1 MNCNEI
7 LSCTLRL
14 NSTAVKSQVYP
25 EPKNAILL
33 GNGFFVLFC
42 FVPVGV
48 LVKDLKLK
56 PFCISVKPYVQQLVL
71 RGVDTETQRR
81 RNAKVGLD
89 CSGQEAVR
97 GREEPGSRAFQRGW
111 ACCHL
116 GFLISTSRTSALCSW
131 EYFMIAAQGK

>member
-14 NSTAVKSQVYP
+14 NSTAAKSQVYP
-25 EPKNAILL
+25 EPKNVILL
-33 GNGFFVLFC
+33 GNVFFVLFC

-71 RGVDTETQRR
+71 RGADTETQRR
-81 RNAKVGLD
+81 RNAKAGLD
-89 CSGQEAVR
+89 CSGQEAGTVR
-97 GREEPGSRAFQRGW
+97 GCQRPRG
-111 ACCHL
+111 ARLPSLPARL
-116 GFLISTSRTSALCSW
+116 GLLPPWVSDFYIQNLCSL
-131 EYFMIAAQGK
+131 